1 MRRLIVSLFATAAV
15 VAAPNAL
22 SQAGRPPPITSGTPT
37 PSPTPAPIKIGK
49 PAASSAGTQSLA
61 GTDMNKMIDAGLKL
75 PLNPTTFSWSA
86 GMGSVLMEKAATHI
100 CLLTEVTGNF
110 AGAGEHIVLR
120 VNQTAPGG
128 WTWELSGTSGQPQ
141 LRATATCAK
150 KDRFTPGMFSLSN
163 VGAAFPPLS
172 VETGCGPMVRA
183 SGMNGDGNA
192 FFVRE
197 MVGKFRGGGES
208 LTVVPNGTTSQGLR
222 IGACSGN
229 AGGALVGITMQKGG
243 ATGKDPTAMAGFG
256 GALKY
261 QGPGG
266 RTVQTAN
273 ATWVIS
279 DSMGESSLFG
289 GATFRAAST
298 VNPLIPVNQGL
309 CGIVMVGGKFQ
320 GYGERVA
327 VKQSGGNW
335 VPDVST
341 IAEGSSIYAA
351 FRCIARDQ
359 R

>member
-1 MRRLIVSLFATAAV
+1 MMRSLTISLVAAV
-15 VAAPNAL
+15 AVLAVPNARG
-22 SQAGRPPPITSGTPT
+22 QAGRPPP
-37 PSPTPAPIKIGK
+37 PSPTPAPAPIKLGK
-49 PAASSAGTQSLA
+49 PATSNANALA
-61 GTDMNKMIDAGLKL
+61 NADMNKMIDAGLKL

-86 GMGSVLMEKAATHI
+86 GMGSVLMESSVTHI

-110 AGAGEHIVLR
+110 AGPGEHIVLR
-120 VNQTAPGG
+120 VNQTAQGG
-128 WTWELSGTSGQPQ
+128 ARWELSGTSGQPQ
-141 LRATATCAK
+141 LRASATCAR
-150 KDRFTPGMFSLSN
+150 KDRFTPGIFSNSN

-172 VETGCGPMVRA
+172 VDTGCGPVMHA
-183 SGMNGDGNA
+183 SGMNGDDNA
-192 FFVRE
+192 FFIRE

-208 LTVVPNGTTSQGLR
+208 LTVAPNGTTSSGLR
-222 IGACSGN
+222 VGACSGN
-229 AGGALVGITMQKGG
+229 AGGALLGITMRTGG
-243 ATGKDPTAMAGFG
+243 ATGNNQVEMGGYG

-279 DSMGESSLFG
+279 DSMSSSSIFG
-289 GATFRAAST
+289 GATFRAASA

-320 GYGERVA
+320 GFGERVA

-341 IAEGSSIYAA
+341 IAEGSSIYGA